1 MGTAY
6 PLACSSAMASFSC
19 GMEAETLGSLMMLH
33 LVRGDV
39 GRYMGDIA
47 LGNLIMLH
55 LVRVRA
61 RGMARARV
69 RAMARARA
77 RARARVEG

>member
-1 MGTAY
+1 M
-6 PLACSSAMASFSC
+6 ACSSAMASFSC

-33 LVRGDV
+33 LARGNIGEIW
-39 GRYMGDIA
+39 GRYRGDIA